1 MQKNEL
7 AVKLANLKDREQKSN
22 TEETRIRTRQESIQ
36 SQLEAALSEMKD
48 KFGTSDL
55 ASLRQKFSKSREA
68 DTQAVN
74 DFENS
79 LILREEIIQTITES
93 VDSLRLN

>member
-7 AVKLANLKDREQKSN
+7 AVKLANLKDREQKTN
-22 TEETRIRTRQESIQ
+22 TEETKIRTRQESIQ
-36 SQLEAALSEMKD
+36 SQLEVALSEMKE

-55 ASLRQKFSKSREA
+55 ASLRQKFAKSREA